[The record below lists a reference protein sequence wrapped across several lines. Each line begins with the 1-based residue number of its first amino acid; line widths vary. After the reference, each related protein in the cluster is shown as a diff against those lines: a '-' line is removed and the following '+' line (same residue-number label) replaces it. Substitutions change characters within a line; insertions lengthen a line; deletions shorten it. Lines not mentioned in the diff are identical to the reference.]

1 MKKKKLYKR
10 LLVLAVILYASF
22 TLINQQ
28 KVINQYSKNSDDLSS
43 QIEEEKSTNQKLLA
57 QKEDVNSK
65 EYIEQTAREKLDMY
79 YPNEKIY
86 IDKDTNIYKKSF
98 FRDFFIFIWKI
109 LPFFGKLCYN
119 KNINFLIRKK
129 FPLKFQIKK
138 IQLFRR

>member
-1 MKKKKLYKR
+1 MKKKKLYKK

-43 QIEEEKSTNQKLLA
+43 QIEKSTNQKLLA

-86 IDKDTNIYKKSF
+86 IDKGI
-98 FRDFFIFIWKI
+98 
-109 LPFFGKLCYN
+109 
-119 KNINFLIRKK
+119 
-129 FPLKFQIKK
+129 
-138 IQLFRR
+138 